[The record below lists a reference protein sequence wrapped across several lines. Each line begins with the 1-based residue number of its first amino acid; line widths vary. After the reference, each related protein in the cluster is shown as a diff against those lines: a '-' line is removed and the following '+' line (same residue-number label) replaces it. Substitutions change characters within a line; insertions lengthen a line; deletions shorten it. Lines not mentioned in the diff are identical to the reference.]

1 MSSVNING
9 SAIREFREQKEL
21 TQLYLAT
28 VVGVT
33 TDTISRWENKRY
45 PSIKLENAQRLA
57 EALGVDLE
65 DILEHADAEHVEEGA
80 AGSIDQQDVTLKKG
94 KLFFAPPKVMFA
106 GAFSFILLVMLVGYY
121 WVKNVQ
127 QPTVTA
133 TRTLPFHTAPNLSFP
148 VIVRLKADSSIDV
161 PILLRE
167 TITGRATATAIKT
180 ILHPTMQEYGKNPR
194 WIGRLA
200 QGEAAF
206 LYMVHPDQG
215 VQLGEQLSF
224 AGDCVSGKINKKGTQ
239 IVGQKLL
246 RIEMAHW
253 ADTDKDL
260 VITDNEILDAYEHY
274 SSPGN
279 IDVDFSDLE
288 RLWLAG
294 SYRWD
299 ENTRAFIPD
308 TGSRKP
314 RGDDQ

>member
-45 PSIKLENAQRLA
+45 PSIKFDNAQRLA

-65 DILEHADAEHVEEGA
+65 DILEHTDSNQVEEEAVFVDKQGLASEKDKPIFTPKRVVLAGA
-80 AGSIDQQDVTLKKG
+80 L
-94 KLFFAPPKVMFA
+94 LFILIGIFA
-106 GAFSFILLVMLVGYY
+106 GNY
-121 WVKNVQ
+121 WVKNGQ
-127 QPTVTA
+127 QLTITA

-148 VIVRLKADSSIDV
+148 VIIRLKADHSIDV

-180 ILHPTMQEYGKNPR
+180 IIHSTMQEYGKDPR
-194 WIGRLA
+194 WIGRLV

-206 LYMVHPDQG
+206 LYMVNPDQG

-224 AGDCVSGKINKKGTQ
+224 AGDCVSGRVNKKGTQ
-239 IVGQKLL
+239 VVGLNSL

-260 VITDNEILDAYEHY
+260 IITDNEILDAYEHY

-279 IDVDFSDLE
+279 IDIDFSDLE
-288 RLWLAG
+288 ILWLAG
-294 SYRWD
+294 RYRWN

-308 TGSRKP
+308 AGSKKT
-314 RGDDQ
+314 RGDNQ

>member
-45 PSIKLENAQRLA
+45 PSIKFENAQRLA

-65 DILEHADAEHVEEGA
+65 DILEHADPDQVEEDA
-80 AGSIDQQDVTLKKG
+80 EFMDKQDVVPEKG
-94 KLFFAPPKVMFA
+94 KALFISQRVVLV
-106 GAFSFILLVMLVGYY
+106 GALLFILIGMFVGYY
-121 WVKNVQ
+121 WVKNGQ
-127 QPTVTA
+127 QPTITA
-133 TRTLPFHTAPNLSFP
+133 TRTLPLHTAPNLSFP
-148 VIVRLKADSSIDV
+148 VIVRLKAGNSIDV

-167 TITGRATATAIKT
+167 TITGRATATAMKT
-180 ILHPTMQEYGKNPR
+180 VLHSTMQDYGKNPR
-194 WIGRLA
+194 WIGRLVE
-200 QGEAAF
+200 GEAAF

-224 AGDCVSGKINKKGTQ
+224 AGDCVSGKVNKKGTQ
-239 IVGQKLL
+239 VSGLKSL

-260 VITDNEILDAYEHY
+260 TITDNEILDAYEHY

-279 IDVDFSDLE
+279 IDVDFRDLE

-294 SYRWD
+294 RYRWD
-299 ENTRAFIPD
+299 EKIRAFIPD
-308 TGSRKP
+308 PGSRNS
-314 RGDDQ
+314 RGDNQ

>member
-33 TDTISRWENKRY
+33 TDTISRWENRRY
-45 PSIKLENAQRLA
+45 PSIKFENAQRLA

-65 DILEHADAEHVEEGA
+65 DILEHSDPDQVEDEAVFIDKQGVVPEKRKPFFTPLRVVL
-80 AGSIDQQDVTLKKG
+80 AGV
-94 KLFFAPPKVMFA
+94 LFFILIGMFA
-106 GAFSFILLVMLVGYY
+106 GNY
-121 WVKNVQ
+121 WMKNVQ
-127 QPTVTA
+127 QPTITA
-133 TRTLPFHTAPNLSFP
+133 TRTLPLHTAPNLSFP
-148 VIVRLKADSSIDV
+148 VIIRLKADNFIDV

-180 ILHPTMQEYGKNPR
+180 IIHSTMQEYGKNPR
-194 WIGRLA
+194 WIGRLVL
-200 QGEAAF
+200 GEAAF

-224 AGDCVSGKINKKGTQ
+224 AGDCVSGKVNKKGTQ
-239 IVGQKLL
+239 VVGPKTV

-260 VITDNEILDAYEHY
+260 IITDNEILDAYEHY
-274 SSPGN
+274 SSAGN

-294 SYRWD
+294 RYRWD

-308 TGSRKP
+308 AGSRKT
-314 RGDDQ
+314 RGDNQ

>member
-57 EALGVDLE
+57 EALGVELD
-65 DILEHADAEHVEEGA
+65 DILEHADSDQVEVDA
-80 AGSIDQQDVTLKKG
+80 VLTDQQDWIPKKDKPFFIPKKG
-94 KLFFAPPKVMFA
+94 VFA
-106 GAFSFILLVMLVGYY
+106 GALFSILVVLFGGYY
-121 WVKNVQ
+121 WVTNGQ
-127 QPTVTA
+127 HPTVAA
-133 TRTLPFHTAPNLSFP
+133 TRILPPHTAPNLSFP
-148 VIVRLKADSSIDV
+148 VIVRLKASTSIDT

-167 TITGRATATAIKT
+167 TITGRATATALKST
-180 ILHPTMQEYGKNPR
+180 IPSTMQEYGKNPR
-194 WIGRLA
+194 WIGHLV

-215 VQLGEQLSF
+215 MQLGELLSF
-224 AGDCVSGKINKKGTQ
+224 AGDCVSGKVNKKGTQ
-239 IVGQKLL
+239 IVGLKSV

-253 ADTDKDL
+253 ADTDKDFI
-260 VITDNEILDAYEHY
+260 ITDNEILDAYEHY
-274 SSPGN
+274 SLPGN

-288 RLWLAG
+288 SLWLAG
-294 SYRWD
+294 KYRWD
-299 ENTRAFIPD
+299 ENKRAFVPD
-308 TGSRKP
+308 PGSRKSQ
-314 RGDDQ
+314 GDNQ

>member
-57 EALGVDLE
+57 EALGVDLD
-65 DILEHADAEHVEEGA
+65 DILEHSDPDQVEDEA
-80 AGSIDQQDVTLKKG
+80 VFIDQQDLIPEKG
-94 KLFFAPPKVMFA
+94 KSFFSPKRAVSAGVLFFILIVMFA
-106 GAFSFILLVMLVGYY
+106 GYY
-121 WVKNVQ
+121 WVKNGQ
-127 QPTVTA
+127 QPTITA
-133 TRTLPFHTAPNLSFP
+133 TRTLPLHTAPHLSFP

-180 ILHPTMQEYGKNPR
+180 LLHSTMQEYGKNPR
-194 WIGRLA
+194 WIGRLV

-224 AGDCVSGKINKKGTQ
+224 AGDCVSGKVKKKGTQ
-239 IVGQKLL
+239 VVGLKSL
-246 RIEMAHW
+246 RIAMAHW
-253 ADTDKDL
+253 ADTDKDFI
-260 VITDNEILDAYEHY
+260 ITDNEILDAYEHY
-274 SSPGN
+274 SSSGN

-294 SYRWD
+294 RYRWD
-299 ENTRAFIPD
+299 ENTLAFIPD
-308 TGSRKP
+308 AGSRQT
-314 RGDDQ
+314 RGDDK

>member
-45 PSIKLENAQRLA
+45 PSIKFENAQRLA
-57 EALGVDLE
+57 EALGVELE
-65 DILEHADAEHVEEGA
+65 AILEHADSDQVEADAIRTG
-80 AGSIDQQDVTLKKG
+80 QQERRTEKG
-94 KLFFAPPKVMFA
+94 KTLFISQKGVFA
-106 GAFSFILLVMLVGYY
+106 GALFVILMVLFGGYY
-121 WVKNVQ
+121 WMKISR
-127 QPTVTA
+127 QPTVAA
-133 TRTLPFHTAPNLSFP
+133 TRILPPHTAPNLSFP
-148 VIVRLKADSSIDV
+148 VIIRLKASTSVDT

-180 ILHPTMQEYGKNPR
+180 IMPSTMQEYGKNPR
-194 WIGRLA
+194 WIGRLV

-215 VQLGEQLSF
+215 MQLGELLSF
-224 AGDCVSGKINKKGTQ
+224 AGDCVSGKVNKKGTR
-239 IVGQKLL
+239 IVGLQSV

-253 ADTDKDL
+253 ADTDKDFTL
-260 VITDNEILDAYEHY
+260 TDNEILDAYEHY
-274 SSPGN
+274 SLPGN

-288 RLWLAG
+288 SLWLAG
-294 SYRWD
+294 KYRWD
-299 ENTRAFIPD
+299 EHKQTFVPD
-308 TGSRKP
+308 PGSRQSQ
-314 RGDDQ
+314 GDNQ